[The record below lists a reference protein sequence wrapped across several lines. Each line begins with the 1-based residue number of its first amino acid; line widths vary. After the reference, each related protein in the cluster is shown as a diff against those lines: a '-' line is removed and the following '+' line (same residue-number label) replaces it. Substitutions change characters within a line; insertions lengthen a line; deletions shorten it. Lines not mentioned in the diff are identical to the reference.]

1 MRVVIQYVSVESHM
15 IVIVMSMVAVAV
27 LLMPLELEISQR
39 DERRRTKGNVGRVPL
54 TQARMLLRQLE

>member
-1 MRVVIQYVSVESHM
+1 M
-15 IVIVMSMVAVAV
+15 IVIVMSMVAVDV
-27 LLMPLELEISQR
+27 LLVPLELAISQP